1 MKTFGPNSGFATSLV
16 EIVGDKKWRSAW
28 VVINPGKHS
37 WYIIE
42 RYYWKL
48 NKKAIP
54 SDEKKDKLCQLKNA
68 LYHFHFEGEEIL
80 RSQTFWLN
88 ERIMDVAQKVICKE
102 LGVDDDYQS
111 VLNVQKRG
119 DAPYRAMKNEYI

>member
-1 MKTFGPNSGFATSLV
+1 MSVLKIMKTFGPNSGFATSLV
-16 EIVGDKKWRSAW
+16 EIVGDKKWRFAW

-54 SDEKKDKLCQLKNA
+54 SDEKRETLLVKECSLSLS
-68 LYHFHFEGEEIL
+68 L
-80 RSQTFWLN
+80 RGRGNPSVSNFLV
-88 ERIMDVAQKVICKE
+88 ERTHYGCGSKGN
-102 LGVDDDYQS
+102 L
-111 VLNVQKRG
+111 
-119 DAPYRAMKNEYI
+119 